1 MDFNW
6 KKVAMVFSSIE
17 KQSII
22 SLMVG
27 IIEADGWIDDEE
39 IEFAEEVLDAIDCS
53 EDDFDLGQEMP
64 LLPAL
69 VTIKNM
75 TPEQKDAVADVI
87 FAVIVSDRVIAEEEA
102 EIFEYVAELT
112 GIADVLS
119 LDPETVRKEL
129 EDLASEAD

>member
-1 MDFNW
+1 MD
-6 KKVAMVFSSIE
+6 FSSIE

-53 EDDFDLGQEMP
+53 EEDFDLGQEMP

-87 FAVIVSDRVIAEEEA
+87 FAVIVADRVIAREEA

-112 GIADVLS
+112 GLCDVLS
-119 LDPETVRKEL
+119 LDPETVRKEIA
-129 EDLASEAD
+129 DLASEAD

>member
-1 MDFNW
+1 MD
-6 KKVAMVFSSIE
+6 FSSIE

-119 LDPETVRKEL
+119 LDPEKVRKEL

>member
-1 MDFNW
+1 MD
-6 KKVAMVFSSIE
+6 FSSIE

-112 GIADVLS
+112 GLCDVLS
-119 LDPETVRKEL
+119 LDPETVRKEIA
-129 EDLASEAD
+129 DLASEAD

>member
-1 MDFNW
+1 MD
-6 KKVAMVFSSIE
+6 FSSIE

-39 IEFAEEVLDAIDCS
+39 IEVAEEVLDAIDCS

>member
-1 MDFNW
+1 MD
-6 KKVAMVFSSIE
+6 FSSIE

-102 EIFEYVAELT
+102 EILEYVAELT

-119 LDPETVRKEL
+119 LDPETGRKEL

>member
-1 MDFNW
+1 MD
-6 KKVAMVFSSIE
+6 FSSIE
-17 KQSII
+17 KQAII

>member
-1 MDFNW
+1 MD
-6 KKVAMVFSSIE
+6 FSSIE

-64 LLPAL
+64 LLPAI

>member
-1 MDFNW
+1 MD
-6 KKVAMVFSSIE
+6 FSSIE

-87 FAVIVSDRVIAEEEA
+87 FAVIVADRVIAKEEA
-102 EIFEYVAELT
+102 EIFDYVAELT
-112 GIADVLS
+112 GLCDVLS
-119 LDPETVRKEL
+119 LDPETVRKEIA
-129 EDLASEAD
+129 DLASEAD

>member
-1 MDFNW
+1 MD
-6 KKVAMVFSSIE
+6 FSSIE

-53 EDDFDLGQEMP
+53 EEDFDLGQEMP

-87 FAVIVSDRVIAEEEA
+87 FAVIVADRVIAREEA
-102 EIFEYVAELT
+102 EIFDYVAELT
-112 GIADVLS
+112 GLCDVLS
-119 LDPETVRKEL
+119 LDPETVRKEIA
-129 EDLASEAD
+129 DLASEAD

>member
-1 MDFNW
+1 MDL
-6 KKVAMVFSSIE
+6 SSIE

>member
-1 MDFNW
+1 MDFT
-6 KKVAMVFSSIE
+6 SIE
-17 KQSII
+17 KQAII

-53 EDDFDLGQEMP
+53 DEEFDLGQEMP

-75 TPEQKDAVADVI
+75 TTEQKDAVADVI
-87 FAVIVSDRVIAEEEA
+87 FAVIVSDRVITEEEA

-119 LDPETVRKEL
+119 LDPETVRKDL
-129 EDLASEAD
+129 KDLASEAD

>member
-1 MDFNW
+1 MD
-6 KKVAMVFSSIE
+6 FSSIE

-119 LDPETVRKEL
+119 LNPETVRKEL

>member
-1 MDFNW
+1 MD
-6 KKVAMVFSSIE
+6 FSSIE

-53 EDDFDLGQEMP
+53 EEDFDLGQEMP

-75 TPEQKDAVADVI
+75 TSEQKDAVADVI
-87 FAVIVSDRVIAEEEA
+87 FAVIVADRVIAKEEA
-102 EIFEYVAELT
+102 EIFDYVAELT
-112 GIADVLS
+112 GLCDVLS
-119 LDPETVRKEL
+119 LDPETVRKEIA
-129 EDLASEAD
+129 DLASEAD

>member
-1 MDFNW
+1 MD
-6 KKVAMVFSSIE
+6 FSSIE

>member
-1 MDFNW
+1 MD
-6 KKVAMVFSSIE
+6 FSSIE

-129 EDLASEAD
+129 EDLASKAD

>member
-1 MDFNW
+1 MD
-6 KKVAMVFSSIE
+6 FSSIE

-119 LDPETVRKEL
+119 LDPETVRKEIA
-129 EDLASEAD
+129 DLASEAD

>member
-1 MDFNW
+1 MD
-6 KKVAMVFSSIE
+6 FSSIE

-75 TPEQKDAVADVI
+75 TLEQKDAVADVI

>member
-1 MDFNW
+1 
-6 KKVAMVFSSIE
+6 MVFSSIE

-75 TPEQKDAVADVI
+75 TPEQK
-87 FAVIVSDRVIAEEEA
+87 
-102 EIFEYVAELT
+102 
-112 GIADVLS
+112 
-119 LDPETVRKEL
+119 ETPLPTSSSPSSSPTASSPRKKRR
-129 EDLASEAD
+129 SSNTWRS

>member
-1 MDFNW
+1 MD
-6 KKVAMVFSSIE
+6 FSSIE

-53 EDDFDLGQEMP
+53 EEDFDLGQEMP

-87 FAVIVSDRVIAEEEA
+87 FAVIVADRVIAKEEA
-102 EIFEYVAELT
+102 EIFDYVAELT
-112 GIADVLS
+112 GLCDVLS
-119 LDPETVRKEL
+119 LDPETVRKEIA
-129 EDLASEAD
+129 DLASEAD

>member
-1 MDFNW
+1 MD
-6 KKVAMVFSSIE
+6 FSSIE

-102 EIFEYVAELT
+102 DIFEYVAELT

>member
-1 MDFNW
+1 MD
-6 KKVAMVFSSIE
+6 FSSIE

-27 IIEADGWIDDEE
+27 IIEADGWIVDEE

>member
-1 MDFNW
+1 MD
-6 KKVAMVFSSIE
+6 FSSIE

-75 TPEQKDAVADVI
+75 TNTSSWRLESEQDIDTYLAA
-87 FAVIVSDRVIAEEEA
+87 
-102 EIFEYVAELT
+102 L
-112 GIADVLS
+112 
-119 LDPETVRKEL
+119 RKALIEEL
-129 EDLASEAD
+129 EGTDIVNVEF

>member
-1 MDFNW
+1 MD
-6 KKVAMVFSSIE
+6 FSSIE

-27 IIEADGWIDDEE
+27 LIEADGWIDDEE

>member
-1 MDFNW
+1 MD
-6 KKVAMVFSSIE
+6 FSSIE

-102 EIFEYVAELT
+102 EIFEYVEELT